1 MKNTKLS
8 LLALASL
15 IGVTFGGVL
24 VSCGGNNDDS
34 TSQSQEV
41 DVGLTVSDTEVVLN
55 ANESKQITVSTQD
68 DSLYLIRYESS
79 DKNVATVK
87 AGLIT
92 AVGKGEATIT
102 VSVSKKGSLKVL
114 QSKKIHVVVTDH
126 SLTLDQEE
134 TDMYLGDGTLK
145 LTASVHG
152 EGAKTDITWTSSDES
167 VATVDTEGVVTAKKK
182 GDVTIKASNGQVFA
196 NCSIHV
202 KTFGLEK
209 KREIAIED
217 SAALLKFG
225 TLPSDVIWTSS
236 DENIV
241 TVENGTV
248 KANKALGMVE
258 IKATSASDN
267 SSATCVVMVKDKGE
281 EVKEL
286 AEGKKAVATANP
298 KNWVFLR
305 EDFDTEK
312 GEVNVKI
319 GSIPTIDNG
328 LIHADIRRVGDANGD
343 LKGANFFYLRYQP
356 DDTGD
361 IIYKEDLYF
370 YSESPLFISINGGQ
384 DTNYPAGFNKISVD
398 FTSKNP
404 KDGNPAQLKFKCT
417 GVFDVL
423 PVFTKTGEVK
433 RMKLSESNKTF
444 DLNGEKEFTLT
455 ATVPEGET
463 SAVAWSSNNENIVTI
478 DQTGKVTA
486 KAVGVATVTATC
498 ESYSATCSIEVI
510 NSSIPDTREDLP
522 SGKNKDVLNN
532 RGQWYRAEMD
542 TKGTDTTGKVINYCK
557 KDDKENIFVSV
568 FNNKKTNGTAM
579 YGYLRYAPQD
589 GKYEAS
595 YTITYSGNEECSVSI
610 TGGTNEEKKV
620 VLSKDVIETGTYIFE
635 IKNDKP
641 FQLKFN
647 ALGDYEFHVTFAP
660 AAGE

>member
-433 RMKLSESNKTF
+433 RMKLSESNKTL